1 MNTLKKKKFHIKIH
15 MRLYDAHTGASHGF
29 LQTSRPPF
37 RSSSRKTVQIHAVLD
52 KFQVKSCAYFK
63 LNSP

>member
-1 MNTLKKKKFHIKIH
+1 

-37 RSSSRKTVQIHAVLD
+37 RSSSRKTGQIHAVLG